1 MTLLNRKSLLQR
13 GWHTFLHEKWGYFFL
28 LPSLVP
34 FTLFFIVPLVKAVI
48 LSFNAAPLGKWKWG
62 GLANYITVFHD
73 HVFWVATKNTV
84 IYTVVVVFG
93 ITAIALILSVLIFSL
108 GNVWQGF
115 FKGAFYLPSIVS
127 SVVVI
132 LIWSWLFNPAFGL
145 LNYLLSLVNL
155 PPVVWL
161 GNTHTALPSLMV
173 MALSTGT
180 GTGVILIT
188 AAMASIPTD
197 LYDAARVD
205 GAGGW
210 NLFWKITLPLIQP
223 VLLYLLVIT
232 TIDCFQIFTPMWMLT
247 SGGPQQSTLSVA
259 YLIYRTAFQ
268 SFKFG
273 VAAAQSVFLFFF
285 ILVVS
290 IIYFRMMGKEV
301 SY

>member
-1 MTLLNRKSLLQR
+1 LLNTKTLLQR
-13 GWHTFLHEKWGYFFL
+13 GWRTFSREKWGYFFL

-34 FTLFFIVPLVKAVI
+34 FTLFFIIPLVKAVV

-62 GLANYITVFHD
+62 GLANYIAVVHD
-73 HVFWVATKNTV
+73 PVFWVATKNTV
-84 IYTVVVVFG
+84 IYTLVVVFG
-93 ITAIALILSVLIFSL
+93 ITVVALILSVLIFSL

-115 FKGAFYLPSIVS
+115 FKAAFYLPSIVS
-127 SVVVI
+127 SVVII

-145 LNYLLSLVNL
+145 LNYLLSLVHL
-155 PPVVWL
+155 PLVVWL
-161 GNTHTALPSLMV
+161 GDVHTALPSLMV
-173 MALSTGT
+173 MSLSTGA

-188 AAMASIPTD
+188 AAMAGIPTD

-210 NLFWKITLPLIQP
+210 NLFWKITFPLIQP

-232 TIDCFQIFTPMWMLT
+232 TIDAFQIFTPMWMLT
-247 SGGPQQSTLSVA
+247 SGGPEHATISVA
-259 YLIYRTAFQ
+259 FLIYRTAFQ

-273 VAAAQSVFLFFF
+273 QASAMSVFLFFF
-285 ILVVS
+285 ILIVS
-290 IIYFRMMGKEV
+290 ILYFRMMGREV